1 MEYKLFIKCIFDRA
15 DAVEK
20 NFFEQVFNATNI
32 DIYTLKQKF
41 VGKGWAILKKSE
53 DEEEIIK
60 IKNGLDSLKIESVIL
75 SDSDIFSYKIIDVSS
90 IRQVD
95 DYNIKFLSGNDEIT
109 ISKNDTIFFIAGIDK
124 KRIENVNLKKL
135 LLENNFVFYIFT
147 KSNELILRCEHEK
160 LNYKEIKNFS
170 KYSKSENFFK
180 LYNSLKEFS
189 QNFVEDLNYSENY
202 VEDLFFDLKTY
213 SVISSLLFKNGLY
226 SFSYNKNFV
235 NKDRESDINSLVYE
249 FNYNI
254 YKPQDII
261 FKKKSISINRFN
273 LLEIFFIPF
282 GIIFFGLLI
291 FIRVGML
298 NISSYLF
305 LLGSIY
311 YIFYFFKVLK
321 LKVFLESIPFSK
333 LESISVG
340 LNEIKGFITD
350 DYSIPSPISGTR
362 CVYFQYKKYRKV
374 KDSEGKTKWQ
384 LEHIGEY
391 LPEKFIVQDDEGNR
405 ISVKTNNATFN
416 LKNKTVYTRTFYKF
430 FSVEDSNDVKYEEE
444 ILPVM
449 SEVFVVGSVVNKDY
463 YKEKNDYIKNKKLDR
478 DYMKNF
484 DYNKDD
490 VIDQDEWESA
500 KVNIEKEFERKVNQR
515 KETDSLE
522 IVFSKDDKILFIS
535 DISEKTFLKYSNIFL
550 ISSLLMAVIL
560 IVLIFI
566 FGGF

>member
-1 MEYKLFIKCIFDRA
+1 MEYKLFIKCIFDRT

-109 ISKNDTIFFIAGIDK
+109 ISKNDTIFFVAGIDK
-124 KRIENVNLKKL
+124 KRMENVNLKKL

-147 KSNELILRCEHEK
+147 KSNELIIRCEHEK

-213 SVISSLLFKNGLY
+213 SVISSLLFKKGLY

-350 DYSIPSPISGTR
+350 DYSVPSPISGTR

>member
-109 ISKNDTIFFIAGIDK
+109 ISKNDTIFFVAGIDQ

-213 SVISSLLFKNGLY
+213 SVISSLLFKKGLY

>member
-1 MEYKLFIKCIFDRA
+1 MEYKLFIKCIFDRT

-109 ISKNDTIFFIAGIDK
+109 ISKNDTIFFVAGIDK
-124 KRIENVNLKKL
+124 KRMENVNLKKL

-147 KSNELILRCEHEK
+147 KSNELIIRCEHEK

>member
-1 MEYKLFIKCIFDRA
+1 MEYKLFIKCIFDRT

-109 ISKNDTIFFIAGIDK
+109 ISKNDTIFFVAGIDK
-124 KRIENVNLKKL
+124 KRMENVNLKKL

-202 VEDLFFDLKTY
+202 IEDLFFDLKTY
-213 SVISSLLFKNGLY
+213 SVISSLLFKKGLY

>member
-109 ISKNDTIFFIAGIDK
+109 ISKNDTIFFVAGIDK
-124 KRIENVNLKKL
+124 KRMENVNLKKL

-147 KSNELILRCEHEK
+147 KSNELIIRCEHEK

-213 SVISSLLFKNGLY
+213 SVISSLLFKKGLY